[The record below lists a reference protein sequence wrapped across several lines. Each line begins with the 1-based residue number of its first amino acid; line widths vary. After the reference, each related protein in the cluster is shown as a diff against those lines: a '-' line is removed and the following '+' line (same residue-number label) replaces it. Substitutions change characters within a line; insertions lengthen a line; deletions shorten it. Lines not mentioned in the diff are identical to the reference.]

1 MKLTKNFTLEEFIES
16 RFYTEEVQEGV
27 WISYDTDCE
36 TLEPNLQRL
45 ASNLQVLR
53 DYVGK
58 SVIINIAYRPAWY
71 EINMGRSGTSQHC
84 SAKAADIVVSGMTP
98 DEVAD
103 TIELLIAEDKMEQ
116 GGLGRYD
123 TFTHFDVRGSKARWD
138 ERSK

>member
-1 MKLTKNFTLEEFIES
+1 MKLSKNFTLDEFIES
-16 RFYTEEVQEGV
+16 RFYDEEVQEGV
-27 WISYDTDCE
+27 WISYDNDCE
-36 TLEPNLQRL
+36 ILETNLQRL

-58 SVIINIAYRPAWY
+58 SVIINIAYRPSWY

-103 TIELLIAEDKMEQ
+103 TIEELILKDKMEN

-123 TFTHFDVRGSKARWD
+123 TFTHFDVRGYAARWD
-138 ERSK
+138 ERK